1 MEHVTCGAHTASEK
15 NTLQSQVDQA
25 KVCTYIKSACAQCVM
40 PNDSKFYFAGQSIN
54 DQSRL
59 VTASPLQGPLLI
71 TINNGV
77 KESLPPSLTALAS
90 LVPPNI
96 RSVAQVLESRTECQ
110 IVLSQALHAVPLQ
123 TKQPSRPTTATHRH
137 GPNLSHRLQLLT
149 LRCAGRWIGKARIAV
164 RGIHGITCTAG
175 DVRLI

>member
-1 MEHVTCGAHTASEK
+1 
-15 NTLQSQVDQA
+15 
-25 KVCTYIKSACAQCVM
+25 M

-54 DQSRL
+54 DQSWL

-96 RSVAQVLESRTECQ
+96 RSVAQVLESRTKCQ
-110 IVLSQALHAVPLQ
+110 VVPSQALHAVPLQ
-123 TKQPSRPTTATHRH
+123 TKQPSGQLPQHTVMVQIFPIDCNYSLYAAQ
-137 GPNLSHRLQLLT
+137 GDGLARLESRFAEYMALLA
-149 LRCAGRWIGKARIAV
+149 LQEMSV
-164 RGIHGITCTAG
+164 
-175 DVRLI
+175 